1 MRRCRQATTNN
12 RCNGKLKKKNGTGD
26 RFVTEKEK
34 NRRAEEEAE
43 KVCSASPDLL
53 KDRSS
58 DVKKENFSLIML
70 AHLPA
75 SGNKE

>member
-12 RCNGKLKKKNGTGD
+12 RCNGKLKKKINGTGD

-34 NRRAEEEAE
+34 NRREEEEE

-53 KDRSS
+53 KDRFS